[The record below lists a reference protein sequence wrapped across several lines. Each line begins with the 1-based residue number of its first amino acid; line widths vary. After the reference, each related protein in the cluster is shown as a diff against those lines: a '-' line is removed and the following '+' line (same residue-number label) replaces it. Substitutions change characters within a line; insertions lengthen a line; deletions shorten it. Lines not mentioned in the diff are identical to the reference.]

1 MKFYFDGCS
10 FSYGGGLSQNG
21 YDPHKVR
28 WTKLVSDYF
37 GAEEFNFSTGGAS
50 NDTILRHFFTGQVFQ
65 EPRSYRDDIR
75 FDLKDF
81 DVFFIQSSSPRRGEY
96 WNRCKTKWERYKP
109 RPILADPVVLVNTIV
124 EGETISLV
132 DSRKENPNLRN
143 WIQYWLSDIYHPKLG
158 AVREMVMMKSILSHL
173 KLLGK
178 PYFTSTI
185 MGEKESAMDYDLYF
199 NAVKK
204 DYFSNKTSM
213 NYDRLPDGHPSPDG
227 HRQIADDVI
236 EKLMSRKDYFG
247 L

>member
-50 NDTILRHFFTGQVFQ
+50 NDTILRHFFTQQVFQ

-96 WNRCKTKWERYKP
+96 WNRNKIKWERYKYSP
-109 RPILADPVVLVNTIV
+109 TK
-124 EGETISLV
+124 EV
-132 DSRKENPNLRN
+132 DRRKENPDLQN
-143 WIQYWLSDIYHPKLG
+143 WIQYWLSDIYHPKHG
-158 AVREMVMMKSILSHL
+158 VVREIVMMKSILSHL
-173 KLLGK
+173 KLLNK

-204 DYFSNKTSM
+204 DYFSNQTSM
-213 NYDRLPDGHPSPDG
+213 NYDRLPCGHPSPDG

-236 EKLMSRKDYFG
+236 KKLMSRKDYFG